1 MLGLLELNSMY
12 AAAMIIITRLL
23 YALHI
28 IFVHINYSAMNA
40 LHYICAF

>member
-28 IFVHINYSAMNA
+28 IFVHINFDTI
-40 LHYICAF
+40 LL